1 MEDVMGAMAPAL
13 APIFRS
19 DTQMRLL
26 GELACA
32 PAGQELDIS
41 ELARRTA
48 AQYATVHR
56 EVERLLMLGILTE
69 ARVGRSRTIAWSD
82 QPPYAA
88 PLRQLLMQTYG
99 PLPALRDVLADQP
112 WIDQVFVFGSW
123 AQRFTGEPGPPPN
136 DIDVMVVFDPDHPDF
151 PEEDTLA
158 IFQLVSRAGG
168 RVPGAAFNA
177 TPVER
182 EEWAQRSTAFLRGV
196 SDGPRVGVH
205 GDDYGRVS

>member
-1 MEDVMGAMAPAL
+1 MSVVAPAL

-26 GELACA
+26 GELACS
-32 PAGQELDIS
+32 PAGQEFDIS
-41 ELARRTA
+41 DLARRIG

-56 EVERLLMLGILTE
+56 EVERLLTLGILTE

-88 PLRQLLMQTYG
+88 PLRQLLLQTYG
-99 PLPALRDVLADQP
+99 PLPALRDVLDGHP

-123 AQRFTGEPGPPPN
+123 AQRYAGEPGPPPN
-136 DIDVMVVFDPDHPDF
+136 DVDVLVVFDPDHPDF

-158 IFQLVSRAGG
+158 IFQLVSRAGE
-168 RVPGAAFNA
+168 RVPDAAFNA

-182 EEWAQRSTAFLRGV
+182 DEWGQRRTAFLRDV
-196 SDGPRVGVH
+196 SDGPRVGVL
-205 GDDYGRVS
+205 GDDYGRVL